1 MAKIQGTDIISQATD
16 KSSRR
21 LYVLGAVI
29 FLIKFYNVD
38 LDDLSII
45 GVKLPAALFDLVS
58 LVLLI
63 WGIYQLVINWLVDI
77 VSFQKW
83 YQSRNLW
90 SEFQTNMT
98 IDKDFYSGGKRLLME
113 LHDLKTKGQFPSKDD
128 EISKQVQE
136 DYLDF
141 KTNVELFI
149 MRLEAAGN
157 NFRSVTRWGL
167 YYVWGHAFIIPL
179 AVSVAALITLL
190 IKGSFNQ

>member
-1 MAKIQGTDIISQATD
+1 MAKIQGTDVISQATD

-29 FLIKFYNVD
+29 FLIKIYNVD

-63 WGIYQLVINWLVDI
+63 WGIYQLLINWLVDI
-77 VSFQKW
+77 ISFQKW

-98 IDKDFYSGGKRLLME
+98 IDKSFYSGGKRLLLE
-113 LHDLKTKGQFPSKDD
+113 LHDLKNKGQFPSK
-128 EISKQVQE
+128 EEELSKQVQE
-136 DYLDF
+136 DYQDF
-141 KTNVELFI
+141 KTNVEKFI
-149 MRLEAAGN
+149 LRLEAAGN
-157 NFRSVTRWGL
+157 NFQSVTNWGR
-167 YYVWGHAFIIPL
+167 YYIWGHAFIIPL
-179 AVSVAALITLL
+179 VVSIVALITLL
-190 IKGSFNQ
+190 VKGSF

>member
-1 MAKIQGTDIISQATD
+1 MAKIQGTDVISQATD

-29 FLIKFYNVD
+29 FLIKFYKVD

-45 GVKLPAALFDLVS
+45 GVKLPAELFDLVS

-63 WGIYQLVINWLVDI
+63 WGIYQLLINWLVDI

-90 SEFQTNMT
+90 SEIQTNMT
-98 IDKDFYSGGKRLLME
+98 IDKNFYNGGKRLLME
-113 LHDLKTKGQFPSKDD
+113 LHDLKRKGQFPSNDK
-128 EISKQVQE
+128 EISKQVQD
-136 DYLDF
+136 DYEDF
-141 KTNVELFI
+141 KANVELYI
-149 MRLEAAGN
+149 SRLEAAGN
-157 NFRSVTRWGL
+157 NFQSVTNWGK

-179 AVSVAALITLL
+179 LISIVALITLML
-190 IKGSFNQ
+190 NGNFY